1 MPENAGENRTP
12 SWLKLIAQAGS
23 YAPGLWL
30 KGQRQEDWMRGAGAF
45 WGGVSRAEERRR
57 QNEQREAL
65 TEYYKE
71 RAKTLESERKAE
83 EAKAKLESQLKTYR
97 AGKPLGIG
105 QTGVGQ
111 IGTPS
116 MIGQT
121 QIGGDVTLSPER
133 LNWIRSQMGGGA
145 RPAPPTGQRLKPSP
159 PAGVGEM
166 RPELFEPG
174 TPMTGQERG
183 QFLGAVGTTAG
194 GMVRPD
200 LFGKSPTPKEKTWI
214 DSSGRLVQKTAT
226 DYGQAMSAGEV
237 LTDNVKGYT
246 QAVNAYYNFLVES
259 EPSKIRAEAKKL
271 GYKDTKA
278 LNARLATAGF
288 LRELAVQKAIE
299 DYTDIDFSKYEK

>member
-1 MPENAGENRTP
+1 MALPL
-12 SWLKLIAQAGS
+12 WLIKMGAQTAS
-23 YAPGLWL
+23 AIPALWL
-30 KGQRQEDWMRGAGAF
+30 KDKRQEDWMRGVGAF
-45 WGGVSRAEERRR
+45 WGGVEQKKQAREQA
-57 QNEQREAL
+57 EQREAL

-97 AGKPLGIG
+97 AGKPPGVG
-105 QTGVGQ
+105 QTGVGR
-111 IGTPS
+111 IGAPS

-145 RPAPPTGQRLKPSP
+145 GAAPPTGQRLKPSP

-174 TPMTGQERG
+174 TPMTGQEKG

-200 LFGKSPTPKEKTWI
+200 LFGKPPTPKEKSWI
-214 DSSGRLVQKTAT
+214 DSSGRWVQKTAT

-288 LRELAVQKAIE
+288 LRELAIQKAIE